1 MPETLAPPVTVTV
14 VDTVTGRVTV
24 VTEPACDATWWA
36 EGNGSC
42 DCNRA
47 LLTDAGLYEALV
59 AAQGDAPTPRMPW
72 QRTCLGHHRF
82 VVVALTG
89 TEGLYSLAELNAGYP
104 ADTIALACRQV
115 AEASHAD

>member
-1 MPETLAPPVTVTV
+1 MPNTVTPPVSVTL

-47 LLTDAGLYEALV
+47 LLTDSGLYEALV
-59 AAQGDAPTPRMPW
+59 GAPQADPCLSW
-72 QRTCLGHHRF
+72 QRTCLGHQRF

-104 ADTIALACRQV
+104 ADTIARACRQV
-115 AEASHAD
+115 AEAQHAD